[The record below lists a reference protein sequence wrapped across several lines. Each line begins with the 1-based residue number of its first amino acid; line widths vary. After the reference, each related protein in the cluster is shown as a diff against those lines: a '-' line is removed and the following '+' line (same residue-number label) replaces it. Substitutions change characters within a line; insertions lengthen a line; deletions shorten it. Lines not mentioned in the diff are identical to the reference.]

1 MPNID
6 LLRFPE
12 HSCGFLRA
20 GRVNGTDMSCPVSV
34 SLSTRELFQA
44 SSICSQRHCPW
55 LICCL
60 QGVVIR
66 SCFSVSWVP
75 PQSPAQPSTV
85 PQSPL
90 LLQWISLMLCRAAV
104 LPSLQWSRGRESP
117 HPARNQGSAA
127 PWTHGSLLPLSLAA
141 RHSRGPVGWE
151 RQQRFWARLTGIQ
164 RVQCWGGN
172 ITMRVPGL
180 LQSRK
185 CWQTNLHLYP
195 HSLFTSWAFLL
206 ENRLC
211 HQSPLGSE
219 WITPF

>member
-1 MPNID
+1 MMPNID
-6 LLRFPE
+6 LLGFPE
-12 HSCGFLRA
+12 YSCGFLRA
-20 GRVNGTDMSCPVSV
+20 GRVNGTDMNCPVSV
-34 SLSTRELFQA
+34 TLSTRELFQA

-127 PWTHGSLLPLSLAA
+127 PWTHRSLLPLSLAA
-141 RHSRGPVGWE
+141 RHSRGPVGWDKAAKVLSQADRDTE
-151 RQQRFWARLTGIQ
+151 GAVLRRQHHHEGSWTPTEQEVLTNKPASLSPQLVHKLSLPAGDQTLSPIPF
-164 RVQCWGGN
+164 RV
-172 ITMRVPGL
+172 
-180 LQSRK
+180 
-185 CWQTNLHLYP
+185 
-195 HSLFTSWAFLL
+195 
-206 ENRLC
+206 
-211 HQSPLGSE
+211 
-219 WITPF
+219 